1 LKQEYAVTDRRL
13 VRFVELAGWSAALAS
28 IASAIALPELA
39 RTPAIQWSP
48 WLLGLFVL
56 GIPHGAFDHRVG
68 LELKALQ
75 RDGPVGSALPTSRV
89 GPGFYAA
96 YLAAAMAVLALW
108 FVSPIAA
115 SSGFL
120 LMAAAHFGQGDVYWS
135 RRFGLAGRAGS
146 VGYRGSLIVVR
157 SVVPIALPL
166 LAFPREFAG
175 AADELASRL
184 FGRGS
189 WSIPPSSVAVGLGM
203 VGGMIGIQVIWAAVL
218 AWRGDG
224 ETRRSAKLDISE
236 TLLLVALFA
245 TVPPVLALGVYFNAW
260 HSLRHVARLLM
271 IAPSTRDLVG
281 SGQLLSAFIEF
292 QKRALPMSLGALAMM
307 IALALVVGRSLVSVV
322 DLGLV
327 ALVALSALTLPH
339 VLVVAWMDARQG
351 VWSARPDQG

>member
-1 LKQEYAVTDRRL
+1 MTDRRL

-68 LELKALQ
+68 LELKTLQ
-75 RDGPVGSALPTSRV
+75 RDRQLLESVGSSPLASKA

-108 FVSPIAA
+108 FASPIAA
-115 SSGFL
+115 SSSFL

-157 SVVPIALPL
+157 SLVPIALPL

-175 AADELASRL
+175 AADELAARL

-189 WSIPPSSVAVGLGM
+189 WSIPPSSVAVGLGV
-203 VGGMIGIQVIWAAVL
+203 VGGMVGVQIIWAAVL

-224 ETRRSAKLDISE
+224 ETRRSARVDIAE

-271 IAPSTRDLVG
+271 IASSTRDLVG
-281 SGQLLSAFIEF
+281 SGQLLPAFVEF